1 MNDLLAPIQDKT
13 IELELNGKAF
23 YYLYHNDRVYLIRIV
38 ENNDDLDSI
47 KNDLA
52 SFSHSSVKQNV
63 INKIKAS
70 YGDIDIDIRA
80 ILWDLYFV
88 FINPIADDGMKM
100 NPEIRNSIERDKF
113 VARKIIIEGTKDE
126 IQSKLETTFNVNNS
140 LTELIDSLQSTFS
153 NDKSKLLEDIIKS
166 KDSIVK
172 KELETKGA
180 QTSSLDF
187 DDVLNYLKDLKTKYD
202 TI

>member
-1 MNDLLAPIQDKT
+1 MNDLLVPIQDK
-13 IELELNGKAF
+13 ILELELNDKVF

-38 ENNDDLDSI
+38 ENSDDFDSI

-63 INKIKAS
+63 INKIKANC
-70 YGDIDIDIRA
+70 DDARIDIQA

-88 FINPIADDGMKM
+88 IINPIVDDEMKM

-126 IQSKLETTFNVNNS
+126 IQSELETTFNVNNS
-140 LTELIDSLQSTFS
+140 LMELIDGLQSTFS
-153 NDKSKLLEDIIKS
+153 NDKSKLLAKIIQS
-166 KDSIVK
+166 DESIIEN
-172 KELETKGA
+172 ELNA
-180 QTSSLDF
+180 SAIQANSLDF
-187 DDVLNYLKDLKTKYD
+187 DDVLDYLKDLKTKYD